1 MDQGERVTVKELAEQ
16 LGISKTAI
24 QKRADAL
31 GIVFAKEGKRGT
43 RTATKE
49 QAEAIREAIK
59 GTNLGTDLGDDQD
72 EQINIF
78 EIIDEPEQSEGEP
91 KEPPKQPKAE
101 RRTNG
106 RRAKAEQKEP
116 DATGAAIEA
125 LREQLRVNNERAA
138 QDREKA
144 NAEIMFLREQ
154 LKTKDELLKAN
165 DEKIKGLMIM
175 LREEQARTDALLPAP
190 GPADPEQKTDQ
201 QAEPDAGTDQAPAE
215 TRDDKPA
222 TLWQRIKAY
231 FGG

>member
-78 EIIDEPEQSEGEP
+78 EIIDEPEQSEGES
-91 KEPPKQPKAE
+91 KESPKQPKAE
-101 RRTNG
+101 RRTNE
-106 RRAKAEQKEP
+106 RRTKAEQKEP
-116 DATGAAIEA
+116 DATAAAVEA
-125 LREQLRVNNERAA
+125 LREQLKAKDEQIERLQILLSQAQQLAA
-138 QDREKA
+138 QA
-144 NAEIMFLREQ
+144 
-154 LKTKDELLKAN
+154 
-165 DEKIKGLMIM
+165 
-175 LREEQARTDALLPAP
+175 QAQAAALLPAP
-190 GPADPEQKTDQ
+190 GPAEPEQGTDQ
-201 QAEPDAGTDQAPAE
+201 QAEPDAGTNQAPAE
-215 TRDDKPA
+215 TRDAKPA
-222 TLWQRIKAY
+222 TLWERIKAY

>member
-59 GTNLGTDLGDDQD
+59 GTDLGTDLGDDQD

-91 KEPPKQPKAE
+91 KEPAKQPKAE
-101 RRTNG
+101 RRTNE
-106 RRAKAEQKEP
+106 RRTKAEQKEP
-116 DATGAAIEA
+116 TAAAIEA
-125 LREQLRVNNERAA
+125 LREQLKANDERAA
-138 QDREKA
+138 QERAQAEAIREELQ
-144 NAEIMFLREQ
+144 NQLRA
-154 LKTKDELLKAN
+154 KDEQIAHLHILLSQAQQLAAKA
-165 DEKIKGLMIM
+165 KTG
-175 LREEQARTDALLPAP
+175 LPAP
-190 GPADPEQKTDQ
+190 GPAEPERGTDQ
-201 QAEPDAGTDQAPAE
+201 QAEPDAGTDQTPAE

>member
-59 GTNLGTDLGDDQD
+59 GTNLGTDPGADQD

-101 RRTNG
+101 RRT
-106 RRAKAEQKEP
+106 KAEQKEP

-138 QDREKA
+138 QDREQA

-154 LKTKDELLKAN
+154 LRTKDELLKAN

-190 GPADPEQKTDQ
+190 GPAEPEQGTDQ
-201 QAEPDAGTDQAPAE
+201 QAEPDAGTNQAPAE
-215 TRDDKPA
+215 TRDAKPA